1 MITENIDKKYPQ
13 KKQYSDLSAV
23 RAACLFVVKAL
34 NKLVEEMNNQVYF
47 DFDQNG
53 LILRATDKDSLQRAS
68 SKLEHWKEQ
77 TSIGILTDSISKEDY
92 KKFIDSDLQ
101 SLLRQERAFINVISF
116 DKFLAACEFL
126 EKKGYKEPR
135 QMYEEIQAEKKNF
148 ALLMC
153 TKHRFKEIKE
163 RIEAMLEPLRKIK
176 KKKKITS
183 SIKLASTWDDVDD
196 ISIGTQAQKQEKE
209 NVVQPLD
216 TIGFLQVKKIDQ
228 QENEELAKE
237 EYKKEL
243 QYKIKESTIYEIFI
257 LEIEQWLNY
266 FSEILQIIEE
276 SEKIKKQ
283 DDENNFNIQLIN
295 QQFQAEQTN
304 QNHYHNSSASQIEV
318 GFLQLKILKETL
330 SNEQIKLIEKIKL
343 KCGPYLDH
351 ILLNKPKEF
360 VNYLFSEME
369 PEEKEYFQV
378 HTLRELLN
386 DTIKQIENYQHK
398 PQMSQMSTRKRNI
411 ICYLKEYIEKFR
423 EDQLLVIENDGCI
436 YNQYF
441 LKGVQNIHK
450 LFAETVDR
458 TEMMFVKACATNFS
472 KQNHNNRHSESDSE
486 HLGHYES
493 RKYSLNG
500 NDLIQLNEP
509 SNNDQ
514 ISQHNGNNQNHQ
526 NQYNS
531 QNYHHNH
538 HNHNHHH
545 KNTSNQNSSFQQEI
559 EMQVYKAAVV
569 FLQINTILINSSNG
583 NNSNPPTQLQQDEIG
598 LTQIESSQL
607 IPHKSK
613 INYVE
618 FQNHPYYL
626 KKFQEQQL
634 EEVIE
639 IAQKNKI
646 FQSNS
651 CIKYHKI
658 IQINSPQQS
667 QDIDQSQQNLKK
679 EYGILMERKEFCL
692 KYLIEEGFLFS
703 VYQQIDVSMKIVK
716 CIHEIHNQKEKRGAH
731 CNLKPNN
738 IILDMTYN
746 VYLSDMGIDPKKNS
760 SYYYQFENNY
770 QNSLIILKNTLKN
783 QFLKTTDSI
792 IQTSV
797 ENYKNQYPNYGA
809 NIQSQVVSNFT
820 PDGQFKQ
827 AFSQNQNIFLNQLA
841 DLQALGLILYEM
853 FTGQSISA
861 ESYFLKNHRQFIKRT
876 SQESPTPTLKKIFTI
891 IFNLLELQITSTEE
905 IIPQFQEILNKF

>member
-68 SKLEHWKEQ
+68 NKLEHWKEQ

-183 SIKLASTWDDVDD
+183 SLKLASTWDDVDD
-196 ISIGTQAQKQEKE
+196 ISIGTQALKQEKD

-216 TIGFLQVKKIDQ
+216 TIGFQQVKKIDQ

-243 QYKIKESTIYEIFI
+243 QYKIKESTIYEIVV

-266 FSEILQIIEE
+266 FPEILQILEE

-283 DDENNFNIQLIN
+283 DDEKNFNIQLIS
-295 QQFQAEQTN
+295 QHFQAEETN
-304 QNHYHNSSASQIEV
+304 QNHYINNNSSFTSQIEV

-330 SNEQIKLIEKIKL
+330 SNEQIKLIDKIKL
-343 KCGPYLDH
+343 KCGSYLDH
-351 ILLNKPKEF
+351 ILQNKPKEF

-369 PEEKEYFQV
+369 PEEREYFQV
-378 HTLRELLN
+378 HTLRQLLN
-386 DTIKQIENYQHK
+386 DTTILIDNYQSK
-398 PQMSQMSTRKRNI
+398 PQISQMSTRKRNI
-411 ICYLKEYIEKFR
+411 IFNLKKYIEKFK
-423 EDQLLVIENDGCI
+423 EDQLVVIENDGTI

-441 LKGVQNIHK
+441 LIGIKNIHK

-458 TEMMFVKACATNFS
+458 TEMMFAKACATNFS
-472 KQNHNNRHSESDSE
+472 NQNHNNRHHSESDSE
-486 HLGHYES
+486 HLDHYES

-500 NDLIQLNEP
+500 NDLIQINEP

-514 ISQHNGNNQNHQ
+514 INQHNGNNQNHQ
-526 NQYNS
+526 NQFNS

-538 HNHNHHH
+538 NHHN
-545 KNTSNQNSSFQQEI
+545 KNANNSFQQDI
-559 EMQVYKAAVV
+559 EMQIYKAAVL
-569 FLQINTILINSSNG
+569 FLQINSNQINSSNG
-583 NNSNPPTQLQQDEIG
+583 NNSNPPAQLQQDEIA
-598 LTQIESSQL
+598 LTQVESSQL

-613 INYVE
+613 INSVE

-626 KKFQEQQL
+626 KKFQEQVL
-634 EEVIE
+634 EYVIE
-639 IAQKNKI
+639 IAQKNKM
-646 FQSNS
+646 FSSNS

-658 IQINSPQQS
+658 IQINSPQQT
-667 QDIDQSQQNLKK
+667 QDIDQSQQNYKK
-679 EYGILMERKEFCL
+679 EFGILMDRKEFCL

-703 VYQQIDVSMKIVK
+703 VYQQIDISMKIVK
-716 CIHEIHNQKEKRGAH
+716 CLHELHNQREKRGAH

-738 IILDMTYN
+738 IMLDMTYN
-746 VYLSDMGIDPKKNS
+746 VYLSDMGIDPKKNA

-770 QNSLIILKNTLKN
+770 QNSLIILKNKLKN
-783 QFLKTTDSI
+783 QFLKTTDQI
-792 IQTSV
+792 IQTSI
-797 ENYKNQYPNYGA
+797 ESYKNQHPNFGV
-809 NIQSQVVSNFT
+809 NNQNQNVQNFT
-820 PDGQFKQ
+820 PDAQFKQ
-827 AFSQNQNIFLNQLA
+827 AFTQNQNIFLNQLA
-841 DLQALGLILYEM
+841 DLQALGLILYEI

-861 ESYFLKNHRQFIKRT
+861 ENYFLKNHRQFIKRT
-876 SQESPTPTLKKIFTI
+876 SQESPTPTLKMIFSI

-905 IIPQFQEILNKF
+905 IIPQLQEILNKF

>member
-68 SKLEHWKEQ
+68 NKLEHWKEQ

-183 SIKLASTWDDVDD
+183 SLKLASTWDDVDD
-196 ISIGTQAQKQEKE
+196 ISIGTQIQKQEKE

-216 TIGFLQVKKIDQ
+216 TIGFLQEKKIDQ

-243 QYKIKESTIYEIFI
+243 QYKIKESAIYEIAV

-266 FSEILQIIEE
+266 FPEILQIIEE
-276 SEKIKKQ
+276 SEKVKKQ
-283 DDENNFNIQLIN
+283 DDENNFNISLIN
-295 QQFQAEQTN
+295 QKFQAEEAN
-304 QNHYHNSSASQIEV
+304 QNHYHNGSASQIEV

-330 SNEQIKLIEKIKL
+330 SSEQIKLIEKIKL

-351 ILLNKPKEF
+351 ILQNKPKDF
-360 VNYLFSEME
+360 VSYLFSEME

-386 DTIKQIENYQHK
+386 ETIKQIDNYQRK
-398 PQMSQMSTRKRNI
+398 PQTSQMSTRKRNI
-411 ICYLKEYIEKFR
+411 ISHLKEYIEKFK
-423 EDQLLVIENDGCI
+423 EDQLVIIENDGGI

-450 LFAETVDR
+450 LFGETVDR
-458 TEMMFVKACATNFS
+458 TEMMFVKACANNF
-472 KQNHNNRHSESDSE
+472 KNHNNRHSESDSE
-486 HLGHYES
+486 HLDHYEG
-493 RKYSLNG
+493 RKCSLNG
-500 NDLIQLNEP
+500 NDLIQLSEP

-514 ISQHNGNNQNHQ
+514 INQHNGNNQIHQ
-526 NQYNS
+526 NQYKS
-531 QNYHHNH
+531 QSYHHNH
-538 HNHNHHH
+538 HN
-545 KNTSNQNSSFQQEI
+545 KNTNNQNNSFQHEI
-559 EMQVYKAAVV
+559 ETQVYKAAVL
-569 FLQINTILINSSNG
+569 FLQINAIFNNNSNG
-583 NNSNPPTQLQQDEIG
+583 NTSNPQTQLQSDEIG
-598 LTQIESSQL
+598 LTYVESSQL

-618 FQNHPYYL
+618 FQSHPYYL

-634 EEVIE
+634 EDVME

-646 FQSNS
+646 LQSNC

-658 IQINSPQQS
+658 IQINSPQQI
-667 QDIDQSQQNLKK
+667 QDIDQSQQSQKK
-679 EYGILMERKEFCL
+679 EYGILMDRKEFSL
-692 KYLIEEGFLFS
+692 KFLIEEGFLFS

-716 CIHEIHNQKEKRGAH
+716 CIHEIHNQKEKRGSH

-738 IILDMTYN
+738 IMLDMAYN
-746 VYLSDMGIDPKKNS
+746 VYLSDMGIDPKKNT

-770 QNSLIILKNTLKN
+770 QNSLIILKNKLKN

-792 IQTSV
+792 IQTSI
-797 ENYKNQYPNYGA
+797 ESYKNQYPNFGA
-809 NIQSQVVSNFT
+809 NSQNQNVQNFT

-841 DLQALGLILYEM
+841 DLQALGLILYEI

-861 ESYFLKNHRQFIKRT
+861 ESYFLKNHRQFIKRI
-876 SQESPTPTLKKIFTI
+876 SQESPTQTLKKIFSI
-891 IFNLLELQITSTEE
+891 IYNLLELQITSTEE
-905 IIPQFQEILNKF
+905 IIPQFQEILSKF